1 MHSTTSN
8 YSSVQML
15 FTSMNDQASITFIG
29 LYVHTSPIYS
39 ENLRDYTINTHRM
52 ARLFPCGMHILFVGG
67 LGPSGCL
74 GFMLEYSRT
83 RGPLFALLMMYGIAL
98 LSCFLKLS
106 MQLFKK
112 MPMEEDAAEVTTP
125 SAKRKAE
132 FQAIIID
139 NFPTLSGTYCVMDD
153 LKLIFKTLVMRPFK
167 MRIIMDGKLSILS
180 LVLLQCCTVSNQGGK
195 DMNLR

>member
-1 MHSTTSN
+1 
-8 YSSVQML
+8 
-15 FTSMNDQASITFIG
+15 
-29 LYVHTSPIYS
+29 
-39 ENLRDYTINTHRM
+39 
-52 ARLFPCGMHILFVGG
+52 
-67 LGPSGCL
+67 
-74 GFMLEYSRT
+74 
-83 RGPLFALLMMYGIAL
+83 MYGIAL